1 MKKLIIV
8 CEEKYRVYGDYLA
21 QLISLEDDTEETT
34 VGVKDGEVAA
44 QVWLEKD
51 YKANAAQLSS
61 NQYILFIGYDKLIK
75 EKSSHM
81 KVAFSQ
87 YGMAYGWLGKQA
99 VLCVDKVVPAN
110 EYDDFITFALSYQ
123 NNLERLIEEKKDKS
137 KTRENVE
144 VGGKVAGIAA
154 LAVVGSAIAVAPLA
168 GIDIVKKIT
177 LNKKI
182 EQQQYSCAV
191 MKFYLDSLG
200 EFLGL

>member
-61 NQYILFIGYDKLIK
+61 NQYILFIGHDKLIK

-99 VLCVDKVVPAN
+99 VLCVDKVVSVN
-110 EYDDFITFALSYQ
+110 EYNDFITFALSYQ
-123 NNLERLIEEKKDKS
+123 DNLERLIEEKKEKS
-137 KTRENVE
+137 KIQKSVE
-144 VGGKVAGIAA
+144 AGGKVTGIAA
-154 LAVVGSAIAVAPLA
+154 LAVVGGAIAVAPLA
-168 GIDIVKKIT
+168 GMDIVKKIT